1 MNKLNNIVIIFIHA
15 RVGLRRTREPAN
27 ALTDLTD
34 LTDLPKPLCHNDL
47 H

>member
-1 MNKLNNIVIIFIHA
+1 MNKLTYIWWIYIS
-15 RVGLRRTREPAN
+15 GKYLSAN